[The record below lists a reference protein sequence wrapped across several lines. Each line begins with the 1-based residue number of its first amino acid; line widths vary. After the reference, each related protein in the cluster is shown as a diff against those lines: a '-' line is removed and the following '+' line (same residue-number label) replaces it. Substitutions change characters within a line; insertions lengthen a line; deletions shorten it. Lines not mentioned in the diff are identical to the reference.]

1 MIQIY
6 IIGDTGTLCH
16 INGQFCALWVQI
28 KDHKQNNKL
37 ELINITKTY
46 KGFHCE
52 NLNSCWV
59 RVQPNSV
66 EATMAV
72 GIFYTSTRKQIE
84 RALGAL
90 EMNLTL

>member
-1 MIQIY
+1 MS
-6 IIGDTGTLCH
+6 H
-16 INGQFCALWVQI
+16 NGQFCALWVQI

-37 ELINITKTY
+37 KLLNITKTY

-90 EMNLTL
+90 EINLTL